1 MASYDVIILKEGNCK
16 NSLDIYYTK
25 LWFEIDRRINKYMKS
40 STYVYAFYIN
50 VCVHQRE
57 REREGGVI

>member
-16 NSLDIYYTK
+16 NSLYIYITQNFGLESTY
-25 LWFEIDRRINKYMKS
+25 INKYMKS

-57 REREGGVI
+57 REGGGVI